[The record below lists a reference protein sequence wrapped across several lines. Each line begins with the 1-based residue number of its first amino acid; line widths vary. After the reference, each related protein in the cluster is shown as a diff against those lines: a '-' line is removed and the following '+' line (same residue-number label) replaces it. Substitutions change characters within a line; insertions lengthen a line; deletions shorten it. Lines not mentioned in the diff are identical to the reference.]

1 MIDVS
6 VQTIMIKLVIGCI
19 IGGLIGYDR
28 EYKNRPAG
36 IKTHILVCLGACIL
50 AMVQQ
55 EIMNQSLSIALH
67 NSELANVIKIDQARL
82 IAQIVS
88 GIGFLGAGTII
99 VTKHKIMGLTT
110 AASLWVTS
118 GLGIAVGMGY
128 YALSIISFTF
138 VYIILTFLQ
147 KFVHINTIKKV
158 EVKYLHREQT
168 RNEINEYFKNNEI
181 KIRDVTFK
189 VEQKNDV
196 SLYTSVYS
204 VTANR
209 NVNYVNI
216 VDDMAAFKNV
226 QQVRVISI

>member
-6 VQTIMIKLVIGCI
+6 IRTMMVKLLIGCV

-55 EIMNQSLSIALH
+55 EIMNQSLSFVIQ
-67 NSELANVIKIDQARL
+67 NKELAKVIKIDQARL

-99 VTKHKIMGLTT
+99 VTKHKILGLTT

-128 YALSIISFTF
+128 YGLSIVSFSF
-138 VYIILTFLQ
+138 VYITLAFLQ
-147 KFVHINTIKKV
+147 KFVHINTIKKI
-158 EVKYLHREQT
+158 EVKYLHRDET
-168 RNEINEYFKNNEI
+168 RNWINDYFDSNKI

-196 SLYTSVYS
+196 ALYTSVYS
-204 VTANR
+204 VTASK

-216 VDDMAAFKNV
+216 VDDMAALKNV
-226 QQVRVISI
+226 QLVRVISI

>member
-1 MIDVS
+1 
-6 VQTIMIKLVIGCI
+6 
-19 IGGLIGYDR
+19 
-28 EYKNRPAG
+28 
-36 IKTHILVCLGACIL
+36 
-50 AMVQQ
+50 MVQQ